1 MAQLFA
7 KGELAVGDTF
17 VHESYIG
24 SQFTGKIEGVVE
36 LNASGQ
42 TITAIKPSIDGWAK
56 VFGKNCITIDDDDP
70 YAFGFSVK

>member
-24 SQFTGKIEGVVE
+24 SQFSGKIEAVVE
-36 LNASGQ
+36 LDAHGK
-42 TITAIKPSIDGWAK
+42 TITAIMPSIQGWAK
-56 VFGKNCITIDDDDP
+56 VFGKNSITIDDDDP